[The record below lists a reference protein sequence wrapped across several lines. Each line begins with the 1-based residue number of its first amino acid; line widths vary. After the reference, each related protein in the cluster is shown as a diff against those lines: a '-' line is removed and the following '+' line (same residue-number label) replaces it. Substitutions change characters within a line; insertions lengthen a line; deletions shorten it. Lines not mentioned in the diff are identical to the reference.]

1 MTARKRKPRTF
12 THAHRQ
18 RLDRAAE
25 HYLRKCYRTNS
36 AARASEF
43 AAELEL
49 TPEYVSWLAT
59 QMLGMP
65 LRDYLRRKQ
74 VTYAAWLLRT
84 LPHEITV
91 AEIALRSGFG
101 TPKTLYRCFFA
112 AYGTTPGAFRELK
125 K

>member
-1 MTARKRKPRTF
+1 MTRNQKKPRTF

-43 AAELEL
+43 AMELGL
-49 TPEYVSWLAT
+49 TPEYVSWLAAKI
-59 QMLGMP
+59 LGRS
-65 LRDYLRRKQ
+65 LREFLRERQ
-74 VTYAAWLLRT
+74 LAYAAHLLET
-84 LPHEITV
+84 TPAEVTV
-91 AEIALRSGFG
+91 AEIAVRSGFG
-101 TPKTLYRCFFA
+101 TAATLYRWFVA
-112 AYGTTPGAFRELK
+112 TYRVPPGAFRRLK

>member
-1 MTARKRKPRTF
+1 MTRPPRKPRTF

-25 HYLRKCYRTNS
+25 HYLRNCYKRNS

-43 AAELEL
+43 AMELGL

-59 QMLGMP
+59 KILGKSLQAF
-65 LRDYLRRKQ
+65 LREKQ
-74 VTYAAWLLRT
+74 VAYAARLLT
-84 LPHEITV
+84 TSPLSV

-101 TPKTLYRCFFA
+101 TAATLYRWFVT
-112 AYGTTPGAFRELK
+112 AYGVTPGAFRELK

>member
-1 MTARKRKPRTF
+1 MTPRKKRPRTF

-43 AAELEL
+43 AAELGL
-49 TPEYVSWLAT
+49 TPEYTSWLA
-59 QMLGMP
+59 MRILGKP
-65 LRDYLRRKQ
+65 LRDYLREKQ
-74 VTYAAWLLRT
+74 VIYAAWLLRT
-84 LPHEITV
+84 IPAEISIE
-91 AEIALRSGFG
+91 EIALRSGFG
-101 TPKTLYRCFFA
+101 TAKTLYRWFSRT
-112 AYGTTPGAFRELK
+112 YGTSPGAFRELK